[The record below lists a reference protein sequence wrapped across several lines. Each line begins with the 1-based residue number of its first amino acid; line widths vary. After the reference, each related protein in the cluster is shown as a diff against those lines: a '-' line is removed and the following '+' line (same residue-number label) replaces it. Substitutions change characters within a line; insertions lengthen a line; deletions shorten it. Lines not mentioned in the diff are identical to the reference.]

1 MNRPNALLKVTSII
15 HIVLSSIGIVLTLV
29 GSVFAGSLVS
39 MLYDVA
45 GIPGGGGAGFLSGTL
60 IFVVSII
67 GCVLNLTA
75 GILGVKGRAMA
86 CRVLGV
92 ILLVLAV
99 ASFVLGVSIFDK
111 VGTIIA
117 TAVVELCLPILY
129 VWGAFKE
136 PAA

>member
-15 HIVLSSIGIVLTLV
+15 HIVLSSICIVLALV

-39 MLYDVA
+39 MLYDAA
-45 GIPGGGGAGFLSGTL
+45 GIPGGGAGFLSGTL
-60 IFVVSII
+60 IFVVAVI
-67 GCVLNLTA
+67 GCVLNLVA
-75 GILGVKGRAMA
+75 GILGVKGKAMA

-111 VGTIIA
+111 VGTIIT

-136 PAA
+136 PTA